1 MAAPGPCISR
11 LLAVGLLCVGA
22 AASSRSFAQ
31 QAPRVVTGGKASAE
45 AAPPA
50 RPAPG
55 SPVPGSPAPG
65 SPAPGSPGSG
75 ALDASAALERARIY
89 YESARYAEC
98 VDAFSRLLERAA
110 RLQPKERGTARVY
123 LAACLIASG
132 RTEEARQQF
141 RQAILE
147 DRLLETPDPVVFPP
161 AVVDVFVQVRTS
173 LMEALE
179 RQQEEELQRGR
190 QEAEARLRA
199 EQRERWRVAELE
211 RLAALEMI
219 VRRNDRWM
227 AWVPFGLGQ
236 FQNEDNTLGWIFL
249 TAESALTVTALTA
262 TSIELGLHSQA
273 DGGRAPLNS
282 DDLTSKVRAARG
294 VGTVAWVSLVG
305 VAAAGIL
312 EANLSYRSEVE
323 LGQRRRVLPDA
334 LRPREPV
341 KSSITVR
348 PELGLGWLGLNGE
361 F

>member
-1 MAAPGPCISR
+1 LLCASAAAPASSWGQTKRAGANESGASP
-11 LLAVGLLCVGA
+11 AKPA
-22 AASSRSFAQ
+22 AAGTA
-31 QAPRVVTGGKASAE
+31 TGE
-45 AAPPA
+45 
-50 RPAPG
+50 
-55 SPVPGSPAPG
+55 
-65 SPAPGSPGSG
+65 
-75 ALDASAALERARIY
+75 LDASAALERARIY

-98 VDAFSRLLERAA
+98 VTAFSRLLERAA
-110 RLQPKERGTARVY
+110 RLHLKERGTTRVY

-147 DRLLETPDPVVFPP
+147 DRLLEAPDPVIFPP

-190 QEAEARLRA
+190 EQAEARQRA

-211 RLAALEMI
+211 RLAALETV

-236 FQNEDNTLGWIFL
+236 FQNGDTALGWVFL
-249 TAESALTVTALTA
+249 TAESALSITALTA

-273 DGGRAPLNS
+273 EGGRAPLNS
-282 DDLTSKVRAARG
+282 QDLTTKVRAARR

-305 VAAAGIL
+305 VAAVGIL

-323 LGQRRRVLPDA
+323 VGQRRRMLPDA
-334 LRPREPV
+334 LRSPEPA
-341 KSSITVR
+341 KSSTESSGAAVRLR
-348 PELGLGWLGLNGE
+348 PELGLGWLGLSGE

>member
-1 MAAPGPCISR
+1 MAVPGPRIPR
-11 LLAVGLLCVGA
+11 LLAAGLLCVSA
-22 AASSRSFAQ
+22 AASRPSLGQGARPGSTVKPGAGDSQ
-31 QAPRVVTGGKASAE
+31 SLAPGRPGAASA
-45 AAPPA
+45 
-50 RPAPG
+50 
-55 SPVPGSPAPG
+55 
-65 SPAPGSPGSG
+65 G
-75 ALDASAALERARIY
+75 AGELDASAALERARIY

-98 VDAFSRLLERAA
+98 VDAFIRLLERAA

-147 DRLLETPDPVVFPP
+147 DRLLEAPDPVIFPP

-190 QEAEARLRA
+190 QAAEERLRA

-211 RLAALEMI
+211 RLAALETL

-236 FQNEDNTLGWIFL
+236 FQNEDDTLGWVFL
-249 TAESALTVTALTA
+249 SAESALAITALTA

-273 DGGRAPLNS
+273 EGGRAPLNS
-282 DDLTSKVRAARG
+282 QDLTDKVRAARR
-294 VGTVAWVSLVG
+294 VGTAAWVSLVG
-305 VAAAGIL
+305 VAALGIL

-323 LGQRRRVLPDA
+323 VGQRKRSLPDA
-334 LRPREPV
+334 LRGREPE
-341 KSSITVR
+341 KSSSETQGGGASLSVQ
-348 PELGLGWLGLNGE
+348 PELGLGWLGLSGE

>member
-1 MAAPGPCISR
+1 
-11 LLAVGLLCVGA
+11 VG
-22 AASSRSFAQ
+22 
-31 QAPRVVTGGKASAE
+31 
-45 AAPPA
+45 
-50 RPAPG
+50 
-55 SPVPGSPAPG
+55 
-65 SPAPGSPGSG
+65 
-75 ALDASAALERARIY
+75 
-89 YESARYAEC
+89 
-98 VDAFSRLLERAA
+98 AFSRVLERAA

-132 RTEEARQQF
+132 RTEDARQQF

-190 QEAEARLRA
+190 QEAET
-199 EQRERWRVAELE
+199 V
-211 RLAALEMI
+211 

-236 FQNEDNTLGWIFL
+236 FQNENNTLGWIFL

-273 DGGRAPLNS
+273 EGGRAPLNS
-282 DDLTSKVRAARG
+282 DDLTSKVRAARR

-305 VAAAGIL
+305 VAAVGIL

-323 LGQRRRVLPDA
+323 LGPRRRVLPDA
-334 LRPREPV
+334 LRPREPA
-341 KSSITVR
+341 KPSSTSGSITVR
-348 PELGLGWLGLNGE
+348 PELGLGWFGISGD

>member
-1 MAAPGPCISR
+1 
-11 LLAVGLLCVGA
+11 
-22 AASSRSFAQ
+22 
-31 QAPRVVTGGKASAE
+31 
-45 AAPPA
+45 
-50 RPAPG
+50 
-55 SPVPGSPAPG
+55 
-65 SPAPGSPGSG
+65 
-75 ALDASAALERARIY
+75 
-89 YESARYAEC
+89 
-98 VDAFSRLLERAA
+98 LERAA

-190 QEAEARLRA
+190 QEVEARLRA

-211 RLAALEMI
+211 RLASLETV

-249 TAESALTVTALTA
+249 TAESALMVTALTA

-341 KSSITVR
+341 RSSSGSSITVR
-348 PELGLGWLGLNGE
+348 PELGLGWLGINGE

>member
-1 MAAPGPCISR
+1 MAAHGLCISR
-11 LLAVGLLCVGA
+11 LLAVGLSCVCA
-22 AASSRSFAQ
+22 AASGQSRAQ
-31 QAPRVVTGGKASAE
+31 PGPREATGGKASAD
-45 AAPPA
+45 AA
-50 RPAPG
+50 
-55 SPVPGSPAPG
+55 SPAPAGTG
-65 SPAPGSPGSG
+65 SRE
-75 ALDASAALERARIY
+75 LDASATLERARIY

-98 VDAFSRLLERAA
+98 VGAFSRVLERAA
-110 RLQPKERGTARVY
+110 RLQPKERGAARVY

-161 AVVDVFVQVRTS
+161 AVVDVFVQVRSS

-211 RLAALEMI
+211 RLAALETV

-249 TAESALTVTALTA
+249 TAESALTLTALTA

-273 DGGRAPLNS
+273 EGGRAPLNS
-282 DDLTSKVRAARG
+282 DDLTSKVRAARR

-305 VAAAGIL
+305 VAAVGIL

-334 LRPREPV
+334 LRPREPA
-341 KSSITVR
+341 KPSSTNGSITVR
-348 PELGLGWLGLNGE
+348 PELGLGWLGINGE